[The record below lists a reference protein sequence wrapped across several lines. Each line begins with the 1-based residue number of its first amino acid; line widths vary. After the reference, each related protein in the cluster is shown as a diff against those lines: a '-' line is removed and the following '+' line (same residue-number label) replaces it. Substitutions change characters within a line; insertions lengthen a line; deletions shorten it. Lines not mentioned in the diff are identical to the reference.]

1 VFRRS
6 HEAQPATVK
15 GEMESDES
23 QESRAEHFDGRPAER
38 QERKSIPGE
47 PANATDAVFAS
58 SLVENAKEP

>member
-1 VFRRS
+1 V
-6 HEAQPATVK
+6 TVK